1 MTDTEL
7 LELGLGQKLRK
18 IREDRGLELSQLAT
32 RVGVPEDQLEAFETS
47 RAIPAIGE
55 LAKIASIL
63 DVSLGHFFQRTIPDR
78 RVEVVRARDR
88 WTVQPQSEAARS
100 LNYRYQAL
108 SYSLTDKLMA
118 PFLVEIPP
126 DESRDSPRS
135 THDGEEFLF
144 VLNGQ
149 LEVTVGGDVHRL
161 SPGALAPGRG
171 GFGGTDRGVHRAAAA
186 SRPGEPDRPVVRGP
200 LATTLSPGGT
210 PHSPAPGAAP
220 GRCALSRPASPR
232 GRPPRS
238 AAFSPSGPRSP
249 GAPDWQRRR

>member
-78 RVEVVRARDR
+78 RVEVVRAQDR

-100 LNYRYQAL
+100 LNYRYPAL
-108 SYSLTDKLMA
+108 SYSLTDKQMA
-118 PFLVEIPP
+118 PILVEIPP

-135 THDGEEFLF
+135 THDGEEVLF

-161 SPGALAPGRG
+161 SPGDSIYFDSRLE
-171 GFGGTDRGVHRAAAA
+171 HSLRAAEGSAVRIVA
-186 SRPGEPDRPVVRGP
+186 CIAQQRRPGLEDPI
-200 LATTLSPGGT
+200 
-210 PHSPAPGAAP
+210 
-220 GRCALSRPASPR
+220 GRSFA
-232 GRPPRS
+232 GH
-238 AAFSPSGPRSP
+238 
-249 GAPDWQRRR
+249 